1 MMYTCRVCVLDGIV
15 CVVGVSDVVFAIVF
29 ADWSFAGVVVVVVV
43 SLPLTLLLS
52 VMRSLLL
59 LTAVAAAFS
68 HI

>member
-1 MMYTCRVCVLDGIV
+1 M

-29 ADWSFAGVVVVVVV
+29 AAWSFAGVVVVV

>member
-1 MMYTCRVCVLDGIV
+1 M

-29 ADWSFAGVVVVVVV
+29 AAWSFAGVVVVVVV